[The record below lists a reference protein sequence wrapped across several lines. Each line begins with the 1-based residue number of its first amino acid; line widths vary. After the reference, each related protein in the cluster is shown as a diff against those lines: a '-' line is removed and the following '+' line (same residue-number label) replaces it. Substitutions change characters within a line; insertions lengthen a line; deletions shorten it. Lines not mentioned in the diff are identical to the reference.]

1 MKIPE
6 LIRSCRKQ
14 NNLSLSEFSRTIGID
29 KGSVSRWENEKR
41 ELKAESVVNLAQ
53 KLRIDQNILLKLWL
67 EDVQT
72 YAEKR
77 KKGAK

>member
-1 MKIPE
+1 MKTPE

>member
-14 NNLSLSEFSRTIGID
+14 SNLSLSEFSRTIGID

-41 ELKAESVVNLAQ
+41 EPKAESVVKLA
-53 KLRIDQNILLKLWL
+53 KALKIDKNILLQIWF
-67 EDVQT
+67 EDVPS